1 MTKQRYRM
9 SLKAVAA
16 ALSIAC
22 FLSFAGGAVSRAVAQ
37 DAPGTKGTPATPSA
51 PGTTDTWETW
61 PPKKPGPGGEIPP
74 SEAGAA
80 KAGEAA
86 GKKTY
91 AGLSAGTWGWIAL
104 GVGGLAAILLIA
116 GGGGDGTTSTPAH

>member
-1 MTKQRYRM
+1 MTKRRYRLPM
-9 SLKAVAA
+9 KAVAA

-22 FLSFAGGAVSRAVAQ
+22 FLSFAGVAVTHAVA
-37 DAPGTKGTPATPSA
+37 A
-51 PGTTDTWETW
+51 DTWDTW
-61 PPKKPGPGGEIPP
+61 PPKKPAPGAESPT
-74 SEAGAA
+74 SEAAA

-86 GKKTY
+86 GTKTY

-116 GGGGDGTTSTPAH
+116 GGGGNGTSTAPTHTP